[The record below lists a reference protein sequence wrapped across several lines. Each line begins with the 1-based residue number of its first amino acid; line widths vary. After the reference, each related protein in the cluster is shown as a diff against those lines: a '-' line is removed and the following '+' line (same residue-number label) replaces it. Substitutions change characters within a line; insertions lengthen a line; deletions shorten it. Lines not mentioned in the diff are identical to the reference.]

1 MNSMHRWQDMFRKN
15 TGLNPYVWLVCFILP
30 FYFIIGS
37 SSKGYVVF
45 GVLLIILFFGSNLL
59 GLVMRGWPVYIW
71 YGLQIAISVMMALI
85 FGFVYFSL
93 FLAFFIGTI
102 QNKAGFITLYTVHLV
117 TTFIT
122 INYSLASANEVV
134 IKQLPFVLISMMAV
148 ILLPV
153 STYNKNKQDRLEGQ
167 LENANKRI
175 SELVK
180 LEERQRIS
188 RDLHDTLGQKLSL
201 IGLKS
206 ELAGKLVVR
215 DPKRAQSEMDD
226 VRQTARTALKEV
238 REMVTQ
244 MRGARLEDELFR
256 IRQILKAAD
265 IELHIEGEEHLS
277 DLSLMNENVLGMSL
291 KEAVTNVV
299 KHSEA
304 TRCEIT
310 IHPERTELA
319 VIVKDN
325 GRGIGEAAK
334 KSRGNGLRG
343 MKERLEFV
351 NGSLHIATHE
361 GTELR
366 IAVPHAVLA
375 AE

>member
-37 SSKGYVVF
+37 SSRSYVVF
-45 GVLLIILFFGSNLL
+45 GVLLIIIFFASNLL

-71 YGLQIAISVMMALI
+71 YGVQIAISITMALI

-117 TTFIT
+117 STFIT
-122 INYSLASANEVV
+122 INYALASANPVV
-134 IKQLPFVLISMMAV
+134 IKQLPFVLISMIAV

-153 STYNKNKQDRLEGQ
+153 STYNKTKQEQLEGQ
-167 LENANKRI
+167 LEDANKRI

-206 ELAGKLVVR
+206 ELASKLIIR
-215 DPKRAQSEMDD
+215 DPKKAQREMDD

-256 IRQILKAAD
+256 IRQILKAAE
-265 IELHIEGEEHLS
+265 IELRIEGEEHLGG
-277 DLSLMNENVLGMSL
+277 LSLMNENVLGMSL

-304 TRCEIT
+304 TSCDIRIQ
-310 IHPERTELA
+310 PDRTELV

-325 GRGIGEAAK
+325 GKGIGEEAR
-334 KSRGNGLRG
+334 KSHGNGLRG

-351 NGSLHIATHE
+351 NGSLQIASNE
-361 GTELR
+361 GTALR

-375 AE
+375 AK

>member
-1 MNSMHRWQDMFRKN
+1 MSMMHRWQDVFRKN

-45 GVLLIILFFGSNLL
+45 GVLAIMLFFASNLL
-59 GLVMRGWPVYIW
+59 GLVMKGWPVYIW
-71 YGLQIAISVMMALI
+71 YGFQIAISILMALI

-102 QNKAGFITLYTVHLV
+102 QNKAGFITLYTIHLV
-117 TTFIT
+117 STFAT
-122 INYSLASANEVV
+122 INYLLASVNLVV
-134 IKQLPFVLISMMAV
+134 IQQLPFVLISMIAV

-153 STYNKNKQDRLEGQ
+153 STYNKNKQDMLQGQ
-167 LENANKRI
+167 LEDANKQI

-180 LEERQRIS
+180 QEERQRIA

-206 ELAGKLVVR
+206 ELASKMVTR
-215 DPKRAQSEMDD
+215 NPARAQEEMKD
-226 VRQTARTALKEV
+226 VTLTARTALKEV

-244 MRGARLEDELFR
+244 MRGTRLEDELFR
-256 IRQILKAAD
+256 IRQILKVAD
-265 IELHIEGEEHLS
+265 TQLLIEGEENLTGI
-277 DLSLMNENVLGMSL
+277 SLMAENVLGMCL
-291 KEAVTNVV
+291 KEAVTNVI

-304 TRCEIT
+304 SICEIT
-310 IHPERTELA
+310 IEPDHTEL
-319 VIVKDN
+319 VITVKDN
-325 GRGIGEAAK
+325 GKGMGDAPERI
-334 KSRGNGLRG
+334 RGNGLQG

-351 NGSLHIATHE
+351 NGSLAITSIE

-366 IAVPHAVLA
+366 IAVPRAVQRQM
-375 AE
+375 

>member
-1 MNSMHRWQDMFRKN
+1 MMHRWQDIFRKN

-37 SSKGYVVF
+37 SSKGYIVF
-45 GVLLIILFFGSNLL
+45 GVLMIMLFFASNLL
-59 GLVMRGWPVYIW
+59 GLVMKGWPVYIW
-71 YGLQIAISVMMALI
+71 YGFQIAISILMALI

-102 QNKAGFITLYTVHLV
+102 QNKAGFITLYTIHLV
-117 TTFIT
+117 STFAT
-122 INYSLASANEVV
+122 INYLLASANLVV
-134 IKQLPFVLISMMAV
+134 ITQLPFVLISMIAV

-153 STYNKNKQDRLEGQ
+153 STYNKNKQDVLQGQ
-167 LENANKRI
+167 LEDANKRI

-180 LEERQRIS
+180 QEERQRIA

-206 ELAGKLVVR
+206 ELASKMITRNPG
-215 DPKRAQSEMDD
+215 RAQEEIKD
-226 VRQTARTALKEV
+226 VTLTARTALKEV

-244 MRGARLEDELFR
+244 MRGTRLEDELFR
-256 IRQILKAAD
+256 IRQILKVAD
-265 IELHIEGEEHLS
+265 IKLLIEGEENLTGIP
-277 DLSLMNENVLGMSL
+277 LMTENVLGMCL

-304 TRCEIT
+304 SICEIT
-310 IHPERTELA
+310 IEPDHTEL
-319 VIVKDN
+319 VIIVKDN
-325 GRGIGEAAK
+325 GKGLGDTPERI
-334 KSRGNGLRG
+334 RGNGLQG

-351 NGSLHIATHE
+351 NGSLVITSIE

-366 IAVPHAVLA
+366 IAIPRAVQRQM
-375 AE
+375 

>member
-1 MNSMHRWQDMFRKN
+1 MHRWQDVFRKN

-30 FYFIIGS
+30 FYFIIGY

-45 GVLLIILFFGSNLL
+45 GVLMIIVFFASNLL
-59 GLVMRGWPVYIW
+59 GLVMKGWPVYIW
-71 YGLQIAISVMMALI
+71 YGVQMAISILMALI

-102 QNKAGFITLYTVHLV
+102 QNKAGFITLYTIHLV
-117 TTFIT
+117 STFAT
-122 INYSLASANEVV
+122 INYSLASVNLIV
-134 IKQLPFVLISMMAV
+134 IKQLPFVLVSMIAV

-153 STYNKNKQDRLEGQ
+153 STYNKNKQDALQGQ
-167 LENANKRI
+167 LEDANKRI

-180 LEERQRIS
+180 LEERQRIA

-206 ELAGKLVVR
+206 ELASKMVNRNPG
-215 DPKRAQSEMDD
+215 RAQEEMKD
-226 VRQTARTALKEV
+226 VTLTARTALKEV

-244 MRGARLEDELFR
+244 MRGTRLEDELFR
-256 IRQILKAAD
+256 IRQILKVAD
-265 IELHIEGEEHLS
+265 IKLLIEGEENLTGI
-277 DLSLMNENVLGMSL
+277 SLMAENVLGMCL
-291 KEAVTNVV
+291 KEAVTNVI

-304 TRCEIT
+304 STCEIA
-310 IHPERTELA
+310 IEPDHTEL
-319 VIVKDN
+319 VITVKDN
-325 GRGIGEAAK
+325 GKGMGDMPGRI
-334 KSRGNGLRG
+334 RGNGLQG

-351 NGSLHIATHE
+351 NGSLLITSIE

-366 IAVPHAVLA
+366 IAVPRAVQRQM
-375 AE
+375 